1 MGKPE
6 INEYQFLRDFLSSSL
21 FSDFPLMEGFSDTKA
36 IFVID
41 TFKKYGVSSMWKGDV
56 IKTVIGDRLIEAV
69 ARNVGHGENHGFGF
83 PHDLIGKLEQEFE
96 SQINEGLIVDALLW
110 GYDISI
116 DDYDTI
122 IISRGNER
130 EYYYQNKKNT
140 MELISY
146 STLAS
151 WAYKALE
158 RQFYKEYKNLNN
170 YILNRIPQD
179 NWSSI
184 LGKGT
189 SIEEYL

>member
-1 MGKPE
+1 MEKPE
-6 INEYQFLRDFLSSSL
+6 IKEYQFLRNFLSSSL
-21 FSDFPLMEGFSDTKA
+21 FSDFPLMDGFSDTKA

-41 TFKKYGVSSMWKGDV
+41 ICKKHEVSSIWKGDV
-56 IKTVIGDRLIEAV
+56 IKAVIGDRLIEAV

-83 PHDLIGKLEQEFE
+83 PHDLLGKLEHEFD

-122 IISRGNER
+122 IISKGNEQ
-130 EYYYQNKKNT
+130 EYYYQNKKHT

-146 STLAS
+146 STLSS

-158 RQFYKEYKNLNN
+158 RQFYQEYERLKTL
-170 YILNRIPQD
+170 ILNIPQD
-179 NWSSI
+179 NWSQI
-184 LGKGT
+184 LSKDET
-189 SIEEYL
+189 IEKYL